1 MDLILSA
8 PTSYGFLIARF
19 VDRLT
24 QSLSLSKKCG
34 VTVAGWSLG
43 NIFTIAMSKVA
54 RGAEWVSSYYKHG
67 DLKSRDFS
75 QLDPQIGVIG
85 VNTPFGLYIARLV
98 LGALLTMLL
107 GIWRK
112 KDKASEI
119 KIKPI
124 PLAAANHLYVLF
136 F

>member
-8 PTSYGFLIARF
+8 PTSYGFLIAHF

-43 NIFTIAMSKVA
+43 NIFTIAMSKAA

-75 QLDPQIGVIG
+75 QLDP
-85 VNTPFGLYIARLV
+85 RLV
-98 LGALLTMLL
+98 RLG
-107 GIWRK
+107 
-112 KDKASEI
+112 
-119 KIKPI
+119 
-124 PLAAANHLYVLF
+124 
-136 F
+136 